1 MEGIA
6 QNVHLNP
13 DYLTRI
19 FKKEVGVS
27 ISRYI
32 IYRKMD
38 IAKRLLLET
47 DESIGEIAL
56 KVGYYNYS
64 SFNRIFTKFVNMSP
78 QQFKNSHKNGLSS
91 R

>member
-1 MEGIA
+1 
-6 QNVHLNP
+6 
-13 DYLTRI
+13 
-19 FKKEVGVS
+19 
-27 ISRYI
+27 
-32 IYRKMD
+32 MD
-38 IAKRLLLET
+38 IAKGMLLET
-47 DESIGEIAL
+47 EDSIGEIAL